1 MASYGDIL
9 RQVKMGQ
16 IVPVYL
22 LAGRD
27 TFLEDYFVKEI
38 VEQFLPPGSK
48 KMIYSLG
55 DDRAEV
61 VLAELNA
68 YSLFQSRQVLVVR
81 QAQRIAG
88 KAHEELLAYAAAP
101 NPEKCL
107 LLIMEDYQPGKG
119 LQKQLGKVVPVV
131 DTRPP
136 FPDKIRSWAN
146 YYAGSK
152 GHTLEPGAVDELMD
166 LAGDSV
172 GHVVSELEKIFSQLD
187 AGDTVSSEMV
197 QNQVGAGKSF
207 QLWRLQ
213 EALALRDTSF
223 SLRVLVSLLEY
234 GAQPTQ
240 IIAGLTALFSQL
252 FFIQSR
258 TTDNRVYTGL
268 NKSVASKL
276 GRMGQ
281 LYSPV
286 ETALILRRLLAADV
300 KLKSS
305 SVAPRSVLIP
315 LVVGISKR
323 KL

>member
-9 RQVKMGQ
+9 RQVKTGK

-22 LAGRD
+22 LAGND
-27 TFLEDYFVKEI
+27 AFLEDYFVSE
-38 VEQFLPPGSK
+38 VVQQFLPPGSK
-48 KMIYSLG
+48 KMIYSLD
-55 DDRAEV
+55 DDRAEE
-61 VLAELNA
+61 VLAELSA
-68 YSLFQSRQVLVVR
+68 YSLFQTRQVLVVR

-88 KAHEELLAYAAAP
+88 AARDELVAYAAAP

-107 LLIMEDYQPGKG
+107 LLVMEDYQPAKG
-119 LQKQLGKVVPVV
+119 MHKRLGKVIPVV

-136 FPDKIRSWAN
+136 FPDKIRTWAN
-146 YYAGSK
+146 YYAGLK
-152 GHTLEPGAVDELMD
+152 GHTLEPEALDQLMA
-166 LAGDSV
+166 LVGDSV

-187 AGDTVSSEMV
+187 AGDKVGPEMV
-197 QNQVGAGKSF
+197 QIQVGADKSF

-223 SLRVLVSLLEY
+223 SLRILVSLLEY
-234 GAQPTQ
+234 GTQPTQ

-252 FFIQSR
+252 LFIQSR
-258 TTDNRVYTGL
+258 TTDDRVYTGL
-268 NKSVASKL
+268 NKPVASKL

-281 LYSPV
+281 LYSPA

-305 SVAPRSVLIP
+305 NVAPRSVLIP
-315 LVVGISKR
+315 LVVGMSKR
-323 KL
+323 NL

>member
-9 RQVKMGQ
+9 RQAKTGQ

-27 TFLEDYFVKEI
+27 TFLEDYFVREI

-48 KMIYSLG
+48 KMTYSL
-55 DDRAEV
+55 DDNRAEE

-68 YSLFQSRQVLVVR
+68 FNLFQSRQVLVVR
-81 QAQRIAG
+81 QAQRFAG
-88 KAHEELLAYAAAP
+88 TAREELLTYAGAP
-101 NPEKCL
+101 NPDKCL
-107 LLIMEDYQPGKG
+107 LLVMEDYQPGKG

-146 YYAGSK
+146 YYAGLK
-152 GHTLEPGAVDELMD
+152 GHALEPEALDELMA

-187 AGDTVSSEMV
+187 AGDGVSQEMV
-197 QNQVGAGKSF
+197 QSQVGSEKSF

-213 EALALRDTSF
+213 EALALRDTGY
-223 SLRVLVSLLEY
+223 SLRILVSLLEY

-240 IIAGLTALFSQL
+240 IIGGLTALFSQL
-252 FFIQSR
+252 LFIQSR
-258 TTDNRVYTGL
+258 TTDDRVYTGL
-268 NKSVASKL
+268 NKPVLSKM

-281 LYSPV
+281 LYTPA

-305 SVAPRSVLIP
+305 NVAPNSVLIP
-315 LVVGISKR
+315 LVAGMSKR
-323 KL
+323 NL